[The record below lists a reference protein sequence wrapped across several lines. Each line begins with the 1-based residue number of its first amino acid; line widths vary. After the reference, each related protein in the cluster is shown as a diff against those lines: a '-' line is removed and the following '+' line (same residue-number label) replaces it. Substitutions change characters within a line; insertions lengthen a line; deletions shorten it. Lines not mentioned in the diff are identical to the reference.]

1 MDIPSTYQRI
11 VLASR
16 PRGPVL
22 PENFRLETV
31 PVPELADGQVLIRN
45 HYLSLD
51 PYTVSYTH
59 LTLPTIYSV

>member
-1 MDIPSTYQRI
+1 MDIPSTYQRL

-45 HYLSLD
+45 HYLRW
-51 PYTVSYTH
+51 TRTCAGA
-59 LTLPTIYSV
+59 